1 MTRRLCSWV
10 ETLLQLLLVNHVS
23 QLAVSHWHTIKML
36 DKRRLQAAFGTF
48 EPGDVRRP

>member
-23 QLAVSHWHTIKML
+23 QLAVSHWHTIEML